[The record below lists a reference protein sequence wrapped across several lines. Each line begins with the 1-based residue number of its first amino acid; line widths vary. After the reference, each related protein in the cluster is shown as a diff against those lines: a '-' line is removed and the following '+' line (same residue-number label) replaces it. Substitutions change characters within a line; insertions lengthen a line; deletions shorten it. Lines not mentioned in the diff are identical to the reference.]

1 MTAFQR
7 IRSIVLCALWVAW
20 ICLSASLASRAADDG
35 PAPSP
40 VAQNAESAKDELTVA
55 VLGFADKGPSVELAP
70 LRIALA
76 EMLTGDLS
84 QLEGIR
90 AVERVRV
97 AQFLGETSL
106 SESALIERATAQAT
120 GQTLAAAYM
129 VSGTFS
135 ATPEKITVKA
145 ALYRVGKNESLGEWT
160 LEAAPDRFFEL
171 EQQLSAK
178 IVQALGIDKPV
189 RRLPPQA
196 SDGASPT
203 VAIVALK
210 NLGTTARLQAMESGF
225 AEVLQAS
232 LSALPNVRL
241 VEREKLHAVLAE
253 QKLSL
258 SGLTDPATAA
268 QVGRLLGAERF
279 VYGSFMELGDSLRI
293 DLRLADTNSASVL
306 RAESASGST
315 ERFAELLEDLAL
327 RLAAD
332 LAIRPP
338 ANAEKLV
345 RAATPATRSKRPSTS
360 PMPSSRSHEVSLP
373 KLRPTSNASC

>member
-1 MTAFQR
+1 M
-7 IRSIVLCALWVAW
+7 
-20 ICLSASLASRAADDG
+20 
-35 PAPSP
+35 
-40 VAQNAESAKDELTVA
+40 
-55 VLGFADKGPSVELAP
+55 ELAP

-189 RRLPPQA
+189 RRAPPKA
-196 SDGASPT
+196 VDGPSPT
-203 VAIVALK
+203 LAVLALK
-210 NLGTTARLQAMESGF
+210 NLGTSARLQPMESGF
-225 AEVLQAS
+225 AELLQAS

-241 VEREKLHAVLAE
+241 VEREKLYAVLAE
-253 QKLSL
+253 QQLSV
-258 SGLTDPATAA
+258 SGLADSATAV
-268 QVGRLLGAERF
+268 QVGRLLGADRLL
-279 VYGSFMELGDSLRI
+279 YGSFVELGDNLRI
-293 DLRLADTNSASVL
+293 DVRLADTKTASVL
-306 RAESASGST
+306 RAESASGPT
-315 ERFAELLEDLAL
+315 KQFDELLEDLAM

-338 ANAEKLV
+338 TNADNLV
-345 RAATPATRSKRPSTS
+345 RAASRAKHRGRHPFRERSAIVL
-360 PMPSSRSHEVSLP
+360 SRSVRRGGEQF
-373 KLRPTSNASC
+373 